1 MMLITDTCFW
11 MHLRE
16 LHEGLSVDL
25 RPVLNRVRWGITADV
40 KEEIKERRAADFI
53 PEGQGFLIPVSDD
66 EMKAISK
73 RSPTITQLDLA
84 DQTLIV
90 VATRDHGIVLT
101 DDGGLYIE
109 CQGLGIDVLM
119 LPQLCINLARSG
131 QLDKNEVYKM
141 LRFWEQKGRFPKK
154 FIKELKSELQAIR
167 GLKP

>member
-16 LHEGLSVDL
+16 IHEGLGVDL
-25 RPVLNRVRWGITADV
+25 RLVLNKVRWGLTDEV

-66 EMKAISK
+66 EMEAFCK
-73 RSPTITQLDLA
+73 RSPTIKQFDLA

-119 LPQLCINLARSG
+119 LPQLCINLARNG
-131 QLDKNEVYKM
+131 QLDKNDVYKM